1 LLKRRPDIREAEAR
15 VAALRRH
22 YGAKWSREYEETD
35 GGDERLARDALALLL
50 AFGLAAQ
57 REGGL
62 VARPAA
68 ARFAP
73 EP

>member
-1 LLKRRPDIREAEAR
+1 VALHQAEAR
-15 VAALRRH
+15 ISALRRE
-22 YGAKWSREYEETD
+22 YGARWSREYEETD
-35 GGDERLARDALALLL
+35 GGDERLARDALALLA
-50 AFGLAAQ
+50 AFGLAAE
-57 REGGL
+57 RDGGF